1 MHAPQC
7 SQGSCTCQL
16 IEYSHCYSTVY
27 INPFWWP
34 TSNSAY
40 CIKALHLTI
49 LLEHIIKWT
58 LLASLYIKYFLH
70 DIITSWLAPIRLTA
84 LSYNTQI
91 NAHTMLIHIII
102 INERIV
108 ITYVL
113 ASTYTHI
120 HVCMHA
126 RTWEQVRL
134 VLWYSYPV
142 KLGYLHTIQ
151 STLV

>member
-1 MHAPQC
+1 MQFAC
-7 SQGSCTCQL
+7 L
-16 IEYSHCYSTVY
+16 IIYWLLSLLQYCIIILIH
-27 INPFWWP
+27 FWWL

-58 LLASLYIKYFLH
+58 LLASLYVKYFLH
-70 DIITSWLAPIRLTA
+70 DIITSWSAPIRLTA

-126 RTWEQVRL
+126 CTWKQVRL
-134 VLWYSYPV
+134 VLWCSYPV
-142 KLGYLHTIQ
+142 KLGYLHTTH
-151 STLV
+151 STMV